1 MDNLILSPFIWIL
14 KILFQLSTS
23 LSSNLGLSIILLS
36 LLIYLITFPL
46 IKLVE
51 KLSSKEEAKKTR
63 IKHLIEEINS
73 AYKGQT
79 RFFYTKAL
87 YKIHGINPLSDLFGI
102 GKLLLQ
108 IPFFLAAYHYL
119 SSLEVFN
126 GVSFLFISDLS
137 KVDQA
142 IPFAGI
148 KLNILPVLMF
158 IINTISAWI
167 FAKEN
172 KNEFFTLFI
181 TGALFLFLLYPM
193 PAALVLYWTC
203 NNIISLIVE
212 TYKSRSWI
220 KDKVDDL
227 NFKANI
233 KYFLN
238 RNDHTF
244 MFLCLLL
251 HTSIASYCLD
261 TNYLLVTPY
270 YSIIFISAFGFVTY
284 LYLELTGRIRSYE
297 ETNILN
303 LKQSYL
309 LLLGCFSPLFLY
321 AKENYV
327 YIQDGLILNYFLSL
341 IIPSIALFSILYFAL
356 IIIGKKERI
365 FTFTLSLFIF
375 FCAPILNNL
384 LNLSA
389 ETALPY
395 TLTFFVI
402 IYLSSLKLPQKALKP
417 IAYFSFL
424 IFCLTALDFLQ
435 KHNDR
440 RKIENKTSRQLEKN
454 SRRNKILEA
463 ISNNNI
469 KGIPSIYFLVYD
481 GLTGPAVNKYYG
493 INNNN
498 QFNFLKK
505 NNFTLY
511 NDILSFQK
519 TSILSIAATLE
530 LSKRSPI
537 KRTSYQRKNLVGFN
551 IVDEV
556 YEYHQKRRL
565 YSASPHFFKGQ
576 IKKDNAEVV
585 ILGSKKFNG
594 LLNGVL
600 IGEFKFDI
608 ERFGKS
614 KLTWGNIKEKY
625 LSQNFD
631 GFQYMHYGLPGHS
644 QNSGKCLETEVS
656 DYQERLESG
665 NKRMKEDIELINKSN
680 PNAIVIV
687 AGDHGGYLSFDC
699 IGNRTKDYKGS
710 DLSLIADTYGTFLA
724 IRWPD
729 NNFKEY
735 DDIHTLQGV
744 FVSIL
749 AYIMKDKNFLKFGPQ
764 GKICAGE
771 TCVKEDGTMLTGPY
785 KGQNIFKAL
794 NNFKLFQ
801 Y

>member
-63 IKHLIEEINS
+63 VKHLIEEINS

-79 RFFYTKAL
+79 RFFYTKTL

-102 GKLLLQ
+102 GKLLVQ

-137 KVDQA
+137 KMDQA

-220 KDKVDDL
+220 KDKVNDL
-227 NFKANI
+227 NLKANI

-270 YSIIFISAFGFVTY
+270 YSIIFISALGFVTY
-284 LYLELTGRIRSYE
+284 LYLELTGKIKSYE
-297 ETNILN
+297 EVSILN
-303 LKQSYL
+303 KKQSIF
-309 LLLGCFSPLFLY
+309 LLLGSFTPLFMY

-327 YIQDGLILNYFLSL
+327 FIQDGLIINFFASL
-341 IIPSIALFSILYFAL
+341 IIPSFILYLLLNFFL
-356 IIIGKKERI
+356 LMVGKKERI
-365 FTFTLSLFIF
+365 FTYIISLLVF
-375 FCAPILNNL
+375 FNAPIFNDL
-384 LNLSA
+384 LKLQA
-389 ETALPY
+389 ENALPY
-395 TLTFFVI
+395 SLGLFLLIYLISLKFTPKTFKFI
-402 IYLSSLKLPQKALKP
+402 SYFFLLAFSLSSLDFLSVHHKRDSKNKHLMSKIEKNQRTNKIYREVLPKLKNQEIPNV
-417 IAYFSFL
+417 YFL
-424 IFCLTALDFLQ
+424 I
-435 KHNDR
+435 
-440 RKIENKTSRQLEKN
+440 
-454 SRRNKILEA
+454 
-463 ISNNNI
+463 
-469 KGIPSIYFLVYD
+469 YD
-481 GLTGPAVNKYYG
+481 GLTGKEVMQHYG
-493 INNNN
+493 LNYELSYLEEFGFKI
-498 QFNFLKK
+498 
-505 NNFTLY
+505 Y
-511 NDILSFQK
+511 GDIISNHN
-519 TSILSIAATLE
+519 TSIKSIASTLE

-537 KRTSYQRKNLVGFN
+537 KKASDQRKNMVGYNLVDKIF
-551 IVDEV
+551 ESL
-556 YEYHQKRRL
+556 EKKRTYL
-565 YSASPHFFKGQ
+565 ASNHFFKGQ
-576 IKKDNAEVV
+576 VYKDGSQVV
-585 ILGSKKFNG
+585 SLGKENFNG
-594 LLNGVL
+594 LLSGVI

-608 ERFGKS
+608 EIKDQFSNLDYEGIKH
-614 KLTWGNIKEKY
+614 KLLKENQGIIY
-625 LSQNFD
+625 VHNP
-631 GFQYMHYGLPGHS
+631 YPGHS
-644 QNSGKCLETEVS
+644 QNSGKCQKDDISL
-656 DYQERLESG
+656 YQKSL
-665 NKRMKEDIELINKSN
+665 NKTYPRMKEDIRLIQEND
-680 PNAIVIV
+680 PNGIIVV
-687 AGDHGGYLSFDC
+687 AGDHGAFLSGDC
-699 IGNRTKDYKGS
+699 KG
-710 DLSLIADTYGTFLA
+710 LKTTNFNGATLPIFAETHGTFLA
-724 IRWPD
+724 IKWPNQD
-729 NNFKEY
+729 FKEY
-735 DDIHTLQGV
+735 TKITSLQSL
-744 FVSIL
+744 FVSIF
-749 AYIMKDKNFLKFGPQ
+749 AYIAKDPDILKFNPK
-764 GKICAGE
+764 GKICLGE
-771 TCVKEDGTMLTGPY
+771 FCTDQEGKTSNQKD
-785 KGQNIFKAL
+785 IFKEL
-794 NNFKLFQ
+794 KNYQLIQF
-801 Y
+801 